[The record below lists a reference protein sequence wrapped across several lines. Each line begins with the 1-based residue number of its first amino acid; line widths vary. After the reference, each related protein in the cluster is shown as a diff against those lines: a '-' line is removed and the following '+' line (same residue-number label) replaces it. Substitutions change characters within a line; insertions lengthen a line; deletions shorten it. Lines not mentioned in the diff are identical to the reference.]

1 MIRLIDILLE
11 SEFEFRRSLLAQ
23 VAMSDRKIEKL
34 QTLKEKESDI
44 IKEADKLEK
53 GQENV

>member
-1 MIRLIDILLE
+1 MIKLIEILLE

-34 QTLKEKESDI
+34 QTLKEEESEI
-44 IKEADKLEK
+44 IKEAEK
-53 GQENV
+53 EK